1 MASIR
6 PCPREADPTADRSNA
21 RGAVACEGQPLATS
35 RIRWTYAVLLTLVG
49 GGKSCVDI
57 MKTALR
63 VPYLSYNTILPL
75 NKWKE
80 NFIVIRSHS
89 ASVN

>member
-1 MASIR
+1 MRR
-6 PCPREADPTADRSNA
+6 P
-21 RGAVACEGQPLATS
+21 ATGHEPDTLDV
-35 RIRWTYAVLLTLVG
+35 RRFLTLVG

-63 VPYLSYNTILPL
+63 VLYLLYNTILPL

-80 NFIVIRSHS
+80 NFIVICHHS